1 MLRITDRHERELLYG
16 PTNEEMITDIFRG
29 SVKSYKDLPKN
40 LYHIQWKFRDER
52 RPRFGVMRGREFLMK
67 DAYSFDLD
75 AEGARKA
82 YNRMFVAYLNLFSR
96 MGLKAVPMRA
106 DTGPI
111 GGDLSHEFIV
121 LADTGESA
129 VFCHKDLV
137 EMAAPG
143 PDVDWYGDLQP
154 LVDQRTALYAATE
167 EMHDEAA
174 FAAVPE
180 GDRLS
185 ARGIEVGHI
194 FSFGTKYS
202 EPMKALVT
210 GPDGKDVPVQMGS
223 YGVGVSRLLGAIIEA
238 SHDEGGIIWPESV
251 APFGVGIINM
261 RQGDAAC
268 DEACE
273 TAYKALKAAGRDPLY
288 DDTDTRGGAKFA
300 TMDLIGVP
308 WQLIV
313 GPKGIAEG
321 VVEIKNRKTGE
332 RHTAPLAE
340 VIAQL
345 SAPASQG
352 RLMALG
358 AGPFG
363 TWERT
368 VAWRYLRNKRKNGG
382 VALIAIISFAA
393 VMLAVFALITVMS
406 VMNGFRAELLGRL
419 LGFNGHVYAQGPLL
433 NGPDRDGVIGRI
445 KAVRGVT
452 QAAPMVEA
460 QAMVIGP
467 SQVSGAIVRGVTPA
481 DLRGMKMISSNIK
494 RGSLAGFGEGEYGG
508 DIVLIGDR
516 MARNLGLSVGDA
528 ITLISPSGPA
538 TAFGTSTR
546 EKDYTVGGIFSVGMS
561 QFDESFVYMALP
573 QAQLFFGRDTSID
586 YVEIKV
592 ADPDKAKEIKPI
604 IEQASG
610 PGAFVQDWMD
620 KNSSYFNALQVERKV
635 MRLILFFIVA
645 IATLNIISALVMLVK
660 NKGRDIAILRT
671 MGASQASILRIFIM
685 AGASI
690 GLSGTLAGLLLGVL
704 FCANI
709 TAIQAFVEWLT
720 GTAVF
725 SADIYF
731 LAHIPAKIDWSR
743 GGQHRRHLDGHE
755 HPGHPAARHPRLAA
769 RSGRGPSL

>member
-1 MLRITDRHERELLYG
+1 
-16 PTNEEMITDIFRG
+16 
-29 SVKSYKDLPKN
+29 
-40 LYHIQWKFRDER
+40 
-52 RPRFGVMRGREFLMK
+52 
-67 DAYSFDLD
+67 
-75 AEGARKA
+75 
-82 YNRMFVAYLNLFSR
+82 
-96 MGLKAVPMRA
+96 
-106 DTGPI
+106 
-111 GGDLSHEFIV
+111 
-121 LADTGESA
+121 
-129 VFCHKDLV
+129 
-137 EMAAPG
+137 
-143 PDVDWYGDLQP
+143 
-154 LVDQRTALYAATE
+154 
-167 EMHDEAA
+167 
-174 FAAVPE
+174 
-180 GDRLS
+180 
-185 ARGIEVGHI
+185 
-194 FSFGTKYS
+194 
-202 EPMKALVT
+202 
-210 GPDGKDVPVQMGS
+210 
-223 YGVGVSRLLGAIIEA
+223 
-238 SHDEGGIIWPESV
+238 
-251 APFGVGIINM
+251 
-261 RQGDAAC
+261 
-268 DEACE
+268 
-273 TAYKALKAAGRDPLY
+273 
-288 DDTDTRGGAKFA
+288 
-300 TMDLIGVP
+300 
-308 WQLIV
+308 
-313 GPKGIAEG
+313 
-321 VVEIKNRKTGE
+321 
-332 RHTAPLAE
+332 
-340 VIAQL
+340 
-345 SAPASQG
+345 
-352 RLMALG
+352 MALG

-406 VMNGFRAELLGRL
+406 VMNGFRAELLGRM

-445 KAVRGVT
+445 KAVPGVT

-481 DLRGMKMISSNIK
+481 DLRGMKLISSNIK
-494 RGSLAGFGEGEYGG
+494 RGSLSGFGDGDYGG

-516 MARNLGLSVGDA
+516 MAANLGLGVGDA

-561 QFDESFVYMALP
+561 QFDESFVYMPLP

-592 ADPDKAKEIKPI
+592 ADPDKAREIKSS

-620 KNSSYFNALQVERKV
+620 KNASYFNALQVERKV

-690 GLSGTLAGLLLGVL
+690 GLAGTLAGLLLGVL

-731 LAHIPAKIDWSR
+731 LAHIPAKIDWSEVASIVGISTAMSILATLPPAIR
-743 GGQHRRHLDGHE
+743 ASRLDPVE
-755 HPGHPAARHPRLAA
+755 ALRYE
-769 RSGRGPSL
+769 

>member
-1 MLRITDRHERELLYG
+1 
-16 PTNEEMITDIFRG
+16 
-29 SVKSYKDLPKN
+29 
-40 LYHIQWKFRDER
+40 
-52 RPRFGVMRGREFLMK
+52 
-67 DAYSFDLD
+67 
-75 AEGARKA
+75 
-82 YNRMFVAYLNLFSR
+82 
-96 MGLKAVPMRA
+96 
-106 DTGPI
+106 
-111 GGDLSHEFIV
+111 
-121 LADTGESA
+121 
-129 VFCHKDLV
+129 
-137 EMAAPG
+137 
-143 PDVDWYGDLQP
+143 
-154 LVDQRTALYAATE
+154 
-167 EMHDEAA
+167 
-174 FAAVPE
+174 
-180 GDRLS
+180 
-185 ARGIEVGHI
+185 
-194 FSFGTKYS
+194 
-202 EPMKALVT
+202 
-210 GPDGKDVPVQMGS
+210 
-223 YGVGVSRLLGAIIEA
+223 
-238 SHDEGGIIWPESV
+238 
-251 APFGVGIINM
+251 
-261 RQGDAAC
+261 
-268 DEACE
+268 
-273 TAYKALKAAGRDPLY
+273 
-288 DDTDTRGGAKFA
+288 
-300 TMDLIGVP
+300 
-308 WQLIV
+308 
-313 GPKGIAEG
+313 
-321 VVEIKNRKTGE
+321 
-332 RHTAPLAE
+332 
-340 VIAQL
+340 
-345 SAPASQG
+345 
-352 RLMALG
+352 MALG

-393 VMLAVFALITVMS
+393 VAAAVFALITVMS

-592 ADPDKAKEIKPI
+592 TDPDKAKSIKPI

-620 KNSSYFNALQVERKV
+620 KNASYFNALQVERKV
-635 MRLILFFIVA
+635 MQLILFIVVA

-671 MGASQASILRIFIM
+671 MGASQSSILRIFIM

-690 GLSGTLAGLLLGVL
+690 GLAGTLTGLLLGVL

-709 TAIQAFVEWLT
+709 TAIQSFVEWVT

-731 LAHIPAKIDWSR
+731 LAHIPAKIDWSEVASIVGISTVMSILATLPPAIR
-743 GGQHRRHLDGHE
+743 ASRLDPVE
-755 HPGHPAARHPRLAA
+755 ALRYE
-769 RSGRGPSL
+769 

>member
-1 MLRITDRHERELLYG
+1 
-16 PTNEEMITDIFRG
+16 
-29 SVKSYKDLPKN
+29 
-40 LYHIQWKFRDER
+40 
-52 RPRFGVMRGREFLMK
+52 
-67 DAYSFDLD
+67 
-75 AEGARKA
+75 
-82 YNRMFVAYLNLFSR
+82 
-96 MGLKAVPMRA
+96 
-106 DTGPI
+106 
-111 GGDLSHEFIV
+111 
-121 LADTGESA
+121 
-129 VFCHKDLV
+129 
-137 EMAAPG
+137 MA
-143 PDVDWYGDLQP
+143 
-154 LVDQRTALYAATE
+154 
-167 EMHDEAA
+167 
-174 FAAVPE
+174 
-180 GDRLS
+180 LS
-185 ARGIEVGHI
+185 A
-194 FSFGTKYS
+194 
-202 EPMKALVT
+202 
-210 GPDGKDVPVQMGS
+210 
-223 YGVGVSRLLGAIIEA
+223 
-238 SHDEGGIIWPESV
+238 
-251 APFGVGIINM
+251 
-261 RQGDAAC
+261 
-268 DEACE
+268 
-273 TAYKALKAAGRDPLY
+273 
-288 DDTDTRGGAKFA
+288 
-300 TMDLIGVP
+300 
-308 WQLIV
+308 
-313 GPKGIAEG
+313 
-321 VVEIKNRKTGE
+321 
-332 RHTAPLAE
+332 
-340 VIAQL
+340 
-345 SAPASQG
+345 
-352 RLMALG
+352 

-363 TWERT
+363 SWERT

-433 NGPDRDGVIGRI
+433 NGPDRDGVVGRI
-445 KAVRGVT
+445 KAVPGVI

-481 DLRGMKMISSNIK
+481 DLRGMKMIASNIK
-494 RGSLAGFGEGEYGG
+494 RGSLAGFGEGDYGG

-592 ADPDKAKEIKPI
+592 ADPDGAKAIKPS

-671 MGASQASILRIFIM
+671 MGASQSSVLRIFVM

-690 GLSGTLAGLLLGVL
+690 GLAGTLAGLLLGVL

-709 TAIQAFVEWLT
+709 TAIQNFVEWVT

-731 LAHIPAKIDWSR
+731 LAHIPAKIDWAEVAGIVGISTAMSILATLPPAIR
-743 GGQHRRHLDGHE
+743 ASHLDPVE
-755 HPGHPAARHPRLAA
+755 ALRYE
-769 RSGRGPSL
+769 

>member
-1 MLRITDRHERELLYG
+1 
-16 PTNEEMITDIFRG
+16 
-29 SVKSYKDLPKN
+29 
-40 LYHIQWKFRDER
+40 
-52 RPRFGVMRGREFLMK
+52 
-67 DAYSFDLD
+67 
-75 AEGARKA
+75 
-82 YNRMFVAYLNLFSR
+82 
-96 MGLKAVPMRA
+96 
-106 DTGPI
+106 
-111 GGDLSHEFIV
+111 
-121 LADTGESA
+121 
-129 VFCHKDLV
+129 
-137 EMAAPG
+137 MA
-143 PDVDWYGDLQP
+143 
-154 LVDQRTALYAATE
+154 
-167 EMHDEAA
+167 
-174 FAAVPE
+174 
-180 GDRLS
+180 LS
-185 ARGIEVGHI
+185 A
-194 FSFGTKYS
+194 
-202 EPMKALVT
+202 
-210 GPDGKDVPVQMGS
+210 
-223 YGVGVSRLLGAIIEA
+223 
-238 SHDEGGIIWPESV
+238 
-251 APFGVGIINM
+251 
-261 RQGDAAC
+261 
-268 DEACE
+268 
-273 TAYKALKAAGRDPLY
+273 
-288 DDTDTRGGAKFA
+288 
-300 TMDLIGVP
+300 
-308 WQLIV
+308 
-313 GPKGIAEG
+313 
-321 VVEIKNRKTGE
+321 
-332 RHTAPLAE
+332 
-340 VIAQL
+340 
-345 SAPASQG
+345 
-352 RLMALG
+352 

-363 TWERT
+363 SWERT

-445 KAVRGVT
+445 KAVPGVI

-481 DLRGMKMISSNIK
+481 DLRGMKMIASNIK
-494 RGSLAGFGEGEYGG
+494 RGSLAGFGEGDYGG

-592 ADPDKAKEIKPI
+592 TDPDKAKAIKPS

-671 MGASQASILRIFIM
+671 MGASQSSVLRIFIM

-690 GLSGTLAGLLLGVL
+690 GLAGTLAGLLLGVL

-709 TAIQAFVEWLT
+709 TAIQNFVEWVT

-731 LAHIPAKIDWSR
+731 LAHIPAKIDWAEVAGIVGISTAMSILATLPPAIR
-743 GGQHRRHLDGHE
+743 ASHLDPVE
-755 HPGHPAARHPRLAA
+755 ALRYE
-769 RSGRGPSL
+769 

>member
-1 MLRITDRHERELLYG
+1 
-16 PTNEEMITDIFRG
+16 
-29 SVKSYKDLPKN
+29 
-40 LYHIQWKFRDER
+40 
-52 RPRFGVMRGREFLMK
+52 
-67 DAYSFDLD
+67 
-75 AEGARKA
+75 
-82 YNRMFVAYLNLFSR
+82 
-96 MGLKAVPMRA
+96 
-106 DTGPI
+106 
-111 GGDLSHEFIV
+111 
-121 LADTGESA
+121 
-129 VFCHKDLV
+129 
-137 EMAAPG
+137 
-143 PDVDWYGDLQP
+143 
-154 LVDQRTALYAATE
+154 
-167 EMHDEAA
+167 
-174 FAAVPE
+174 
-180 GDRLS
+180 
-185 ARGIEVGHI
+185 
-194 FSFGTKYS
+194 
-202 EPMKALVT
+202 
-210 GPDGKDVPVQMGS
+210 
-223 YGVGVSRLLGAIIEA
+223 
-238 SHDEGGIIWPESV
+238 
-251 APFGVGIINM
+251 
-261 RQGDAAC
+261 
-268 DEACE
+268 
-273 TAYKALKAAGRDPLY
+273 
-288 DDTDTRGGAKFA
+288 
-300 TMDLIGVP
+300 
-308 WQLIV
+308 
-313 GPKGIAEG
+313 
-321 VVEIKNRKTGE
+321 
-332 RHTAPLAE
+332 
-340 VIAQL
+340 
-345 SAPASQG
+345 
-352 RLMALG
+352 MALG

-433 NGPDRDGVIGRI
+433 NGPDRDGVITRI

-494 RGSLAGFGEGEYGG
+494 RGSLTGFGDGEYGG

-538 TAFGTSTR
+538 TAFGSSTR

-604 IEQASG
+604 IEQATG

-690 GLSGTLAGLLLGVL
+690 GLSGTLAGLLLGTL

-709 TAIQAFVEWLT
+709 TAIQNFVEWAT

-731 LAHIPAKIDWSR
+731 LAHIPAKIDWAEVASIVGISTAMSILATLPPAIRASR
-743 GGQHRRHLDGHE
+743 LDPVE
-755 HPGHPAARHPRLAA
+755 ALRYE
-769 RSGRGPSL
+769 

>member
-1 MLRITDRHERELLYG
+1 
-16 PTNEEMITDIFRG
+16 
-29 SVKSYKDLPKN
+29 
-40 LYHIQWKFRDER
+40 
-52 RPRFGVMRGREFLMK
+52 
-67 DAYSFDLD
+67 
-75 AEGARKA
+75 
-82 YNRMFVAYLNLFSR
+82 
-96 MGLKAVPMRA
+96 
-106 DTGPI
+106 
-111 GGDLSHEFIV
+111 
-121 LADTGESA
+121 
-129 VFCHKDLV
+129 
-137 EMAAPG
+137 
-143 PDVDWYGDLQP
+143 
-154 LVDQRTALYAATE
+154 
-167 EMHDEAA
+167 
-174 FAAVPE
+174 
-180 GDRLS
+180 
-185 ARGIEVGHI
+185 
-194 FSFGTKYS
+194 
-202 EPMKALVT
+202 
-210 GPDGKDVPVQMGS
+210 
-223 YGVGVSRLLGAIIEA
+223 
-238 SHDEGGIIWPESV
+238 
-251 APFGVGIINM
+251 
-261 RQGDAAC
+261 
-268 DEACE
+268 
-273 TAYKALKAAGRDPLY
+273 
-288 DDTDTRGGAKFA
+288 
-300 TMDLIGVP
+300 
-308 WQLIV
+308 
-313 GPKGIAEG
+313 
-321 VVEIKNRKTGE
+321 
-332 RHTAPLAE
+332 
-340 VIAQL
+340 
-345 SAPASQG
+345 
-352 RLMALG
+352 MALG

-546 EKDYTVGGIFSVGMS
+546 EKDYTVGGVFSVGMS

-592 ADPDKAKEIKPI
+592 TDPDKAKEIKPI

-709 TAIQAFVEWLT
+709 SAIQAFVEWVT

-731 LAHIPAKIDWSR
+731 LAHIPAKIDWSEVASIVGISTAMSILATLPPAIR
-743 GGQHRRHLDGHE
+743 ASRLDPVE
-755 HPGHPAARHPRLAA
+755 ALRYE
-769 RSGRGPSL
+769 

>member
-1 MLRITDRHERELLYG
+1 
-16 PTNEEMITDIFRG
+16 
-29 SVKSYKDLPKN
+29 
-40 LYHIQWKFRDER
+40 
-52 RPRFGVMRGREFLMK
+52 
-67 DAYSFDLD
+67 
-75 AEGARKA
+75 
-82 YNRMFVAYLNLFSR
+82 
-96 MGLKAVPMRA
+96 
-106 DTGPI
+106 
-111 GGDLSHEFIV
+111 
-121 LADTGESA
+121 
-129 VFCHKDLV
+129 
-137 EMAAPG
+137 
-143 PDVDWYGDLQP
+143 
-154 LVDQRTALYAATE
+154 
-167 EMHDEAA
+167 
-174 FAAVPE
+174 
-180 GDRLS
+180 
-185 ARGIEVGHI
+185 
-194 FSFGTKYS
+194 
-202 EPMKALVT
+202 
-210 GPDGKDVPVQMGS
+210 
-223 YGVGVSRLLGAIIEA
+223 
-238 SHDEGGIIWPESV
+238 
-251 APFGVGIINM
+251 
-261 RQGDAAC
+261 
-268 DEACE
+268 
-273 TAYKALKAAGRDPLY
+273 
-288 DDTDTRGGAKFA
+288 
-300 TMDLIGVP
+300 
-308 WQLIV
+308 
-313 GPKGIAEG
+313 
-321 VVEIKNRKTGE
+321 
-332 RHTAPLAE
+332 
-340 VIAQL
+340 
-345 SAPASQG
+345 
-352 RLMALG
+352 MALG

-433 NGPDRDGVIGRI
+433 NGPDRTGVITRI
-445 KAVRGVT
+445 KAVPGVT

-467 SQVSGAIVRGVTPA
+467 SQVSGAIVRGVTPE
-481 DLRGMKMISSNIK
+481 DLRGMKMISTNIK
-494 RGSLAGFGEGEYGG
+494 RGSLEGFGQGEYGG

-516 MARNLGLSVGDA
+516 MASNLGLSVGDA

-592 ADPDKAKEIKPI
+592 TDPDKAKAIKPS

-671 MGASQASILRIFIM
+671 MGASQAAILRIFIM

-731 LAHIPAKIDWSR
+731 LAHIPAKIDWGEVASIVGISTAMSILATLPPAIRASR
-743 GGQHRRHLDGHE
+743 LDPVE
-755 HPGHPAARHPRLAA
+755 ALRYE
-769 RSGRGPSL
+769 